1 MPVQG
6 LYVSQQQ
13 NVQCCK
19 PLAFGSESLH
29 TVLGQMGSAVCHD
42 FVAWELILDILE

>member
-13 NVQCCK
+13 YIQSCK
-19 PLAFGSESLH
+19 PLAFGNKSIHS
-29 TVLGQMGSAVCHD
+29 VLGQMGSAVCHD
-42 FVAWELILDILE
+42 FVLWKLILDILE